1 MIWLFDDLV
10 VSLGRSVTK
19 KRTAMKYYATCNM
32 QHAICNICTR
42 GTLKPDHRLS
52 SALMR
57 NCLRRSSP
65 KQATNWTPTQP
76 FNYILKHAN
85 HCYISVFGIHTIGHC
100 KGISSFYDLPTEYLH
115 RFHQKEN
122 RGWSSRLK
130 KPLSFIILT
139 RTYGESQAV
148 NLWFPA
154 HSFSFF
160 SGLSTLLINTSSLSR
175 DYGSILILFFTFL
188 CSFVSR

>member
-1 MIWLFDDLV
+1 MWVPPSKLLVETLDGAGVFTPDPRQCPHALDDLTIWRFGCL
-10 VSLGRSVTK
+10 LGQKRHK
-19 KRTAMKYYATCNM
+19 KGVNKILCNM

-85 HCYISVFGIHTIGHC
+85 HCYISVFWIHTIGHC
-100 KGISSFYDLPTEYLH
+100 KGISSFYDLPTFIDFTKRKIGGDLPGS
-115 RFHQKEN
+115 RN
-122 RGWSSRLK
+122 PWASSC
-130 KPLSFIILT
+130 P
-139 RTYGESQAV
+139 
-148 NLWFPA
+148 NA
-154 HSFSFF
+154 H
-160 SGLSTLLINTSSLSR
+160 LQRIP
-175 DYGSILILFFTFL
+175 GS
-188 CSFVSR
+188 